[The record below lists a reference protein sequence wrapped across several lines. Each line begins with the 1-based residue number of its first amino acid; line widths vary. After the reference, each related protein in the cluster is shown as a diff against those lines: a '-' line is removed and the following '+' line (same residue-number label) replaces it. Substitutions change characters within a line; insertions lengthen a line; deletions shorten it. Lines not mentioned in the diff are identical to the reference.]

1 MQKQNDSTLAS
12 TINYDTNARFNKI
25 EAETNPSKLVV
36 VQNSELTIWKNLK
49 NGEETA
55 LGELYNLY
63 VDILFSFGIQNSKD
77 RGYVMDCIHDLFVD
91 LYKYRKSLSMTD
103 NVKYY
108 LFRSL
113 KRKINKKYNRKT
125 ILVSEDFQYSIN
137 TTQENYTKSY
147 EEEIIK
153 SERTAEKHAKLENA
167 LCTLTEKQ
175 RKGLFLRYNQEKT
188 YEEISLIMGVSIGS
202 ARTTTYRAIKALR
215 KYSLKY

>member
-1 MQKQNDSTLAS
+1 
-12 TINYDTNARFNKI
+12 
-25 EAETNPSKLVV
+25 
-36 VQNSELTIWKNLK
+36 
-49 NGEETA
+49 
-55 LGELYNLY
+55 
-63 VDILFSFGIQNSKD
+63 
-77 RGYVMDCIHDLFVD
+77 
-91 LYKYRKSLSMTD
+91 
-103 NVKYY
+103 
-108 LFRSL
+108 
-113 KRKINKKYNRKT
+113 
-125 ILVSEDFQYSIN
+125 EDFQYSIN